1 MVIFDSVKKA
11 KVPFEPV
18 RDNEARIYVCGPTV
32 YDDAHLGHARSAV
45 AFDLLRRTLTALGYR
60 VTFARN
66 ITDIDD
72 KIIAKHLETGEPIE
86 RITARYTERYL
97 EEMGELGVLEPD
109 IAPRATTS
117 LDAIVAM
124 IEKLLRN
131 GCAYRSEDGTV
142 WFDTSKDPDYCSL
155 THRCGDDEEA
165 RARIEHEAGKRHPR
179 DFALWKACKEED
191 VCYDSPFGRGRPGWH
206 IECSAMI
213 DAYVAY
219 ENEPYEIDIHGGGA
233 DLFFPHHENEAAQ
246 TRCATHRTLAKYW
259 MHNGFVTIGGE
270 KMSKSLGNSFFL
282 KDALKAYDGE
292 ALRFYLLATH
302 YRANFNFN
310 EEDLLASKKRL
321 DKLYRLKKRLY
332 GGKAGQPDEA
342 FTAEVLAA
350 LSDDLNI
357 SKALAVVD
365 EMVARANERLDAD
378 PKDKQAKRTALGNIA
393 WLADVL
399 GIGGKDAYR
408 WFQTGV
414 SAEEIARIESLIEAR
429 SVAKKNRDFQTADAI
444 REELAEM
451 GIQLMDTPEG
461 TVWEK
466 SD

>member
-1 MVIFDSVKKA
+1 
-11 KVPFEPV
+11 
-18 RDNEARIYVCGPTV
+18 
-32 YDDAHLGHARSAV
+32 
-45 AFDLLRRTLTALGYR
+45 
-60 VTFARN
+60 
-66 ITDIDD
+66 
-72 KIIAKHLETGEPIE
+72 
-86 RITARYTERYL
+86 
-97 EEMGELGVLEPD
+97 
-109 IAPRATTS
+109 
-117 LDAIVAM
+117 
-124 IEKLLRN
+124 
-131 GCAYRSEDGTV
+131 
-142 WFDTSKDPDYCSL
+142 
-155 THRCGDDEEA
+155 
-165 RARIEHEAGKRHPR
+165 
-179 DFALWKACKEED
+179 
-191 VCYDSPFGRGRPGWH
+191 
-206 IECSAMI
+206 
-213 DAYVAY
+213 
-219 ENEPYEIDIHGGGA
+219 
-233 DLFFPHHENEAAQ
+233 
-246 TRCATHRTLAKYW
+246 

-378 PKDKQAKRTALGNIA
+378 PKDKQAKRTILGNVA

-408 WFQTGV
+408 WFQTGM

-466 SD
+466 AE